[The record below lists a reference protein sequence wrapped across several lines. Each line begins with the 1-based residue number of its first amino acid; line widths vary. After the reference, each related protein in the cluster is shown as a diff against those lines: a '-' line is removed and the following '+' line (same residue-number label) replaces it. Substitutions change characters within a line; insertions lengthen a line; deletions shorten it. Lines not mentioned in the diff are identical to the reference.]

1 MKSGGMTMDAV
12 KRAFEE
18 FDAYYGAYDPDTER
32 LLEKMESLYAARGSM
47 SSYELKARNIACLC
61 EECHVHLFRHSP
73 FFFEL
78 SSGRERHTWGGLQSR
93 VGSFLH
99 EKTADLWLNRYAEDL
114 SCDREDGHLHAWN
127 NPVGFDHFSLGY
139 DRILS
144 IGFDGIIEL
153 ADQAF
158 QTAQGDEQRAFLQA
172 SIDSCRALEGL
183 QMRFAAEARR
193 LMDLSC
199 DEDER
204 AHYERIACAAER
216 VPSKGARSF
225 YEALC
230 AIVFCREVIGSLE
243 GIGVSTFGHIDRMLE
258 SYYEA
263 DAAAGRLTA
272 QEAEELFGKL
282 LAYTDARFEVYKGFF
297 ETSTTM
303 IIGGCHLDGTPCY
316 NAVTEALLHAVLT
329 VRPVNTKINCRIS
342 SAHPRSYFERIA
354 EVQAANIPVLV
365 MQNDDVL
372 IQARVRCGADIE
384 DARTYVSGGCHEVV
398 LQNTEVN
405 TRADTWINLPRILL
419 DVLEE
424 SRAASFDAFY
434 GEVMAAIE
442 RYIKKIMA
450 TKNKYERLWREYD
463 PLPLASATLT
473 GCLETG
479 RDITA
484 GGTKY
489 ASVALSMLAPA
500 TLIDSLNTIK
510 TLVYE
515 RGEMTLEE
523 LMNLCRSD
531 FEGHE
536 DIRRRIAERIPKY
549 GTGDA
554 DMDAFSERVFAD
566 IEKLYHDESGAL
578 YKNGRGGYY
587 LPAFYPHDIFRP
599 LGAKT
604 MATPDGRRAGAAL
617 SRGCSPS
624 EFVETA
630 TPVDILHSVANIDF
644 TRYADSFCAEITLP
658 QMPADRA
665 VQIITAL
672 IETFLAVKGSSMQ
685 LNLLN
690 REELLEAQARPDEH
704 KNLCVRV
711 CGYSAVF
718 VTLGRDV
725 QDEVVKRAIR

>member
-1 MKSGGMTMDAV
+1 MDVV

-18 FDAYYGAYDPDTER
+18 FDAYYGTYDPDTER
-32 LLEKMESLYAARGSM
+32 LLEKMESLYAARGDI
-47 SSYELKARNIACLC
+47 SSYELKARNIDCLC
-61 EECHVHLFRHSP
+61 TECRVHLFRHSP
-73 FFFEL
+73 FFFEF

-99 EKTADLWLNRYAEDL
+99 NKTADLWLNRYAQEL
-114 SCDREDGHLHAWN
+114 EGDRADGHLHAWN

-144 IGFDGIIEL
+144 IGFDGMIEL
-153 ADQAF
+153 ANQAL
-158 QTAQGDEQRAFLQA
+158 QTAESDEQRAFLRA
-172 SIDSCRALEGL
+172 SIACCRSIEKLE
-183 QMRFAAEARR
+183 MRFAAEARR
-193 LMDLSC
+193 LMQLA
-199 DEDER
+199 ETEQER

-216 VPSKGARSF
+216 VPAKGARSF

-258 SYYEA
+258 PYYEA
-263 DAAAGRLTA
+263 DVATGRLTA
-272 QEAEELFGKL
+272 QEAAELFGIL
-282 LAYTDARFEVYKGFF
+282 LVYTDARFEVYRGFF

-303 IIGGCHLDGTPCY
+303 IIGGCYQDGTPCY
-316 NAVTEALLHAVLT
+316 NGVTEVLLRAVLA

-342 SAHPRSYFERIA
+342 SAHPRSYFEKLA
-354 EVQAANIPVLV
+354 EIQAANIPVLV
-365 MQNDDVL
+365 LQNDDVL
-372 IQARVRCGADIE
+372 IEARVRCGAKIE

-405 TRADTWINLPRILL
+405 SRADTWINLPRILL
-419 DVLEE
+419 DVLEK
-424 SRAASFDAFY
+424 SRADSFDAFY
-434 GEVMAAIE
+434 SEVLTAIDC
-442 RYIKKIMA
+442 YIKKIMV

-479 RDITA
+479 KDITA

-523 LMNLCRSD
+523 LMALCRSD
-531 FEGHE
+531 FDGHE
-536 DIRRRIAERIPKY
+536 DVRRHIVDRIPKY

-554 DMDAFSERVFAD
+554 GVDAFSERVFAD
-566 IEKLYHDESGAL
+566 IEALYHDENGAL
-578 YKNGRGGYY
+578 YKNGRGGNY

-604 MATPDGRRAGAAL
+604 MATPDGRRAGTPL

-624 EFVETA
+624 EFIESA
-630 TPVDILHSVANIDF
+630 TPVDILHSIANIDF
-644 TRYADSFCAEITLP
+644 TRYADSFCAEVTLP

-665 VQIITAL
+665 VQILTAL

-685 LNLLN
+685 FNLLS
-690 REELLEAQARPDEH
+690 REELLEAQVHPDEH

-725 QDEVVKRAIR
+725 QDEVVRRAIR